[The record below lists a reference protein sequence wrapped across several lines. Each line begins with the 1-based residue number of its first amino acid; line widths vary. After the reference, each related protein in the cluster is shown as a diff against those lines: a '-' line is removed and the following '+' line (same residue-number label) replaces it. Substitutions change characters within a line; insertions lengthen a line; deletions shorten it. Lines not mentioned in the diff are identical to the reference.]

1 MLMAVMIA
9 TSLVFAAEGLIRPGQ
24 PTEVFGMP
32 VVAVAAEEPAWIAL
46 GGVGVIVLGV
56 GFGVVAFTLYGAGVF
71 FATGQLAGGL
81 IAFGQLAVGL
91 LFFAAQLGVGI
102 TGVGQLAVGGLVA
115 GQVPVGFDG
124 EAFLRRMDQD
134 VARMLTL
141 W

>member
-1 MLMAVMIA
+1 MAVLIA
-9 TSLVFAAEGLIRPGQ
+9 TSLVFLAEGMLRPGE
-24 PTEVFGMP
+24 PTEILGMR
-32 VVAVAAEEPAWIAL
+32 VVAIGSGEPAWIAM

-56 GFGVVAFTLYGAGVF
+56 GFGVVAFTLYGAGVL

-91 LFFAAQLGVGI
+91 LFFVAQLGFGI
-102 TGVGQLAVGGLVA
+102 AGVGQLAVGGLVA

-124 EAFLRRMDQD
+124 KAFLRRMEQD
-134 VARMLTL
+134 FTRMLTL